1 MVVLMNETIKTIK
14 ERRSVRAYKDKP
26 IEKEKID
33 EILECGLLAP
43 NARHLQPWKFIVVTN
58 KDLIKEIAKRV
69 QDKVIDNPRYSFV
82 KERAKTKEDAIFYS
96 APLVIFILGKKE
108 SRWAKLDCSYAAE
121 NMMLAAKSLG
131 LGSCPIGMARYI
143 KDEKDIT
150 EKLGFDEKYEL
161 IITLVFGYP
170 DEEPEAK
177 ERNKDVIKWI
187 E

>member
-1 MVVLMNETIKTIK
+1 MNETIKTIK

-26 IEKEKID
+26 IEKEKIN
-33 EILECGLLAP
+33 EILECGLMAP
-43 NARHLQPWKFIVVTN
+43 NARHLQPWKFIVVAN
-58 KDLIKEIAKRV
+58 KDLIKEIAKRI

-96 APLVIFILGKKE
+96 APLVVFILGDKE
-108 SRWAKLDCSYAAE
+108 NHWSVMDCSMAAE

-131 LGSCPIGMARYI
+131 IASCPIGMARFV
-143 KDEKDIT
+143 KEEKDLVH
-150 EKLGFDEKYEL
+150 KLGFDPNYEL

-170 DEEPEAK
+170 DEEPEVK
-177 ERNKDVIKWI
+177 ERNKDVIKWV

>member
-1 MVVLMNETIKTIK
+1 MNETIKIIK
-14 ERRSVRAYKDKP
+14 ERRSIRAYKDKP
-26 IEKEKID
+26 IEEEKIQ
-33 EILECGLLAP
+33 EIVECGLMAP
-43 NARHLQPWKFIVVTN
+43 NAKHLQPWKFIVVTN

-82 KERAKTKEDAIFYS
+82 KERAKTKDDVIFYN
-96 APLVIFILGKKE
+96 APLAIFILGEKD

-131 LGSCPIGMARYI
+131 LGSCPIGMARYLTE
-143 KDEKDIT
+143 EKDLVQ
-150 EKLGFDEKYEL
+150 KLDFDENYEL

-170 DEEPEAK
+170 DEKPEPK
-177 ERNKDVIKWI
+177 ERNKDVVEWV